1 MTLPAG
7 TAGCWLSKRHR
18 EAANAITTSSASS
31 REAFRQFLTATMAG
45 VGAVVQAELQ
55 RKVDP
60 AAGLSF
66 ASLAAA
72 DVASRARA
80 YRTMVDAA
88 TPTPGPDARR
98 LAGLT

>member
-1 MTLPAG
+1 
-7 TAGCWLSKRHR
+7 
-18 EAANAITTSSASS
+18 
-31 REAFRQFLTATMAG
+31 MAG
-45 VGAVVQAELQ
+45 VGAGVQAELQ

-88 TPTPGPDARR
+88 TPIPGPDARR

>member
-1 MTLPAG
+1 
-7 TAGCWLSKRHR
+7 
-18 EAANAITTSSASS
+18 
-31 REAFRQFLTATMAG
+31 MAG

-88 TPTPGPDARR
+88 TPPIPGPDARR